1 MVAAGSPA
9 PSLTISGAGL
19 ALEAPVRTR
28 SRTSLNLALIFA
40 VGVAIGFARKSDGST
55 AIAGLFGYLVL
66 QGVFGALAPYWGA
79 GGETPAEN
87 TINYGVLGGIVIGIV
102 AARLWQRYYR
112 IKLPD
117 WLAFFG
123 GRRFVP
129 IITSVAAIGVAL
141 VMGPCIPP
149 STGSSTS
156 NWAAG

>member
-66 QGVFGALAPYWGA
+66 QGVFG
-79 GGETPAEN
+79 
-87 TINYGVLGGIVIGIV
+87 GIVIGIV

-117 WLAFFG
+117 RLAFFG